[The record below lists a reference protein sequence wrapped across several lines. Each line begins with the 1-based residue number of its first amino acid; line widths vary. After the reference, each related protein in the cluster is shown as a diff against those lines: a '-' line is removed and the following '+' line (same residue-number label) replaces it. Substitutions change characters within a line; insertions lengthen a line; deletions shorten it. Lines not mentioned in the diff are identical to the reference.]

1 MLLIKEIMHKQN
13 INIQGKSIEREAV
26 RGVILKHHELL
37 MIHSTMNGDY
47 KFPGGGINFGE
58 THEDALIRE
67 ISEECGAVVT
77 KIDDELGK
85 VIEYDIPLEDDY
97 DVFKMTSFYYLC
109 QVDSNFGNQLLDL
122 YEKELGFKPVW
133 INIDDAISA
142 NFKLI
147 NSNHY
152 PRWTKRELVVLN
164 YIKDKLKW

>member
-1 MLLIKEIMHKQN
+1 MLLIKEMMHKQN

-37 MIHSTMNGDY
+37 MIHSTKNNDY

-67 ISEECGAVVT
+67 ISEECGATVT

-109 QVDSNFGNQLLDL
+109 QVDSNFGNQSLDL
-122 YEKELGFKPVW
+122 YEKELGFNPVW
-133 INIDDAISA
+133 INIDEAISA
-142 NFKLI
+142 NLKLI
-147 NSNHY
+147 NSNYH
-152 PRWTKRELVVLN
+152 PRWVKRELVVLN
-164 YIKDKLKW
+164 YIKDKLK